1 LEQHTEEDSGVALD
15 VMCHTLES
23 LGYRVVSKVKAFGLF
38 AEGEAKNDK
47 KALNQAYNA
56 GEKLFK
62 AINLRN
68 KIMQQVGE
76 GLFKK

>member
-1 LEQHTEEDSGVALD
+1 
-15 VMCHTLES
+15 M
-23 LGYRVVSKVKAFGLF
+23 VSKVKALGLF
-38 AEGEAKNDK
+38 AEGEVKNDK

-68 KIMQQVGE
+68 KIMQQVGK